1 MNFELNENQT
11 MIKESI
17 RKFCEAELIPKAAEL
32 DRTREFPW
40 DTVRKMGELG
50 FLAPIVPESFGGAG
64 MDTISYTIVGEE
76 VARACASH
84 ATIMGAHCSLC
95 CMPILN
101 FGTEEQKA
109 KYLPKLARGE
119 WVGAFSLTEPQAGS
133 DASNIQTVAQKKN
146 GYYVINGKKQWC
158 TNGAEA
164 KVIILFASTNPEAGL
179 RGITPF
185 IIDGGTE
192 GLSIGKI
199 EDTLGIRGSHQTELC
214 FEDME
219 VPEENVLGGEKNIG
233 RGFQVAMKTL
243 DGGRIG
249 MASASLGIAQAALE
263 VAVKY
268 ANQREQFGKK
278 IGEFQAIQWM
288 IADMA
293 TELEAA
299 RHLTYY
305 AAWLKDTGKPH
316 TCEAAMAKMFAS
328 EVCWRVCDKAL
339 QIHGGYGYSKE
350 YPLERYLRDARIKRI
365 YEGTNEIQR
374 LVISR
379 EVLRRWQA

>member
-1 MNFELNENQT
+1 
-11 MIKESI
+11 
-17 RKFCEAELIPKAAEL
+17 
-32 DRTREFPW
+32 
-40 DTVRKMGELG
+40 VRKLAELG
-50 FLAPIVPESFGGAG
+50 FLAPIVPKQYGGAEL
-64 MDTISYTIVGEE
+64 DTISYTIIGEE
-76 VARACASH
+76 VARGCASH
-84 ATIMGAHCSLC
+84 ATILGAHCSLC
-95 CMPILN
+95 CAPILS
-101 FGTEEQKA
+101 FGTEEQKN

-119 WVGAFSLTEPQAGS
+119 WIGAFSLTEPQAGS
-133 DASNIQTVAQKKN
+133 DASNIRTIAEKKN
-146 GYYVINGKKQWC
+146 GYYVINGQKQWC

-164 KVIILFASTNPEAGL
+164 SVIILFASTNPEAGL

-185 IIDGGTE
+185 IIEKENTK
-192 GLSIGKI
+192 GLRTGKI
-199 EDTLGIRGSHQTELC
+199 EDTLGIRGTHQTELY
-214 FEDME
+214 FENAE
-219 VPEENVLGGEKNIG
+219 VPEDNILGGEKNIG

-263 VAVKY
+263 TAVKY

-278 IGEFQAIQWM
+278 ISEFQAIQWM

-299 RHLTYY
+299 RQLTYY

-328 EVCWRVCDKAL
+328 EVCWRICDKAL

-379 EVLRRWQA
+379 EILRRWQVSP